1 MSDLDDDAL
10 DPRHDPYPLAPRA
23 GPEPRGTSAS
33 PTLSR
38 RSLLLAPA
46 LAPALVACAGRA
58 GRALSCAP
66 TPGDAEHCT
75 ARFCRYHSG

>member
-1 MSDLDDDAL
+1 MSQPDDDAL
-10 DPRHDPYPLAPRA
+10 DPRHDPYPPARRVASDPRDTPAP
-23 GPEPRGTSAS
+23 TV
-33 PTLSR
+33 SR
-38 RSLLLAPA
+38 RGLLLVPV

-66 TPGDAEHCT
+66 RPGDAEHCT